1 MVFTEEHL
9 QLILIENTLFDTQL
23 SKIDFSPRNFIP
35 LICRQ
40 ISQNIILNYFI
51 LNFISKTI
59 VAVCFFLLLI

>member
-23 SKIDFSPRNFIP
+23 SKIDFSPRNFIS